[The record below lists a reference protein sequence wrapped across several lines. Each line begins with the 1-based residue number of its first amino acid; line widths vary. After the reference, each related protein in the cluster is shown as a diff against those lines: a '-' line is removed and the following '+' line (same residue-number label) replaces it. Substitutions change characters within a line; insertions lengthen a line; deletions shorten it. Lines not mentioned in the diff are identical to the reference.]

1 MLKIKALILSITVL
15 IFNDLSAQKAYF
27 VKAGIS
33 IGDTSATIASAISR
47 ATNKDTI
54 ILMPGTYGN
63 ENINLN
69 NLNNKKIYLTSLYS
83 RDTTKRQFINTTILD
98 GTTQTNNGFVYN
110 SQNNGWGD
118 SLIIIG
124 IRIQNYTQMISNPSG
139 LSYLKI
145 EDCDLNNNG
154 STNGGFIN
162 FSNGITELIHNTLNN
177 NSGTISLSH
186 WNNLSPIQIKR
197 NSFQNHTINS
207 NNWMGGS
214 GMINVS
220 CCGSSKTVLENNL
233 FYNIAGS
240 STGYVININSPSS
253 DSTIIRNNTFFNNDI
268 NSIKIEGTSNICLIQ
283 NNLFNANN
291 RNSSSEFSFSAGSK
305 VKLRNNVTYSA
316 WNKYTGFSTADT
328 SNSGT
333 NYIFQDL
340 KFTTTYYPSSQS
352 PFIGLGSEIGIA
364 NTDLDGKIRPNPIGS
379 SPEIGAF
386 ETSFSLVIPKIES
399 IEGTNGKVSISWVN
413 NFGEKVKGVAVY
425 RSTSSNITSS
435 NFIGY
440 VSAQTA
446 NTYIDSV
453 AVTNGVL
460 YHYSIKTVGSIQ
472 PVADSSAFS
481 ATVNVITAANTLSK
495 PGNFKGSSSPAR
507 IRITWDNVPSS
518 DTIKYNIYRA
528 NEANGAVS
536 ILTTKLVNNYFVDTT
551 VSRGKT
557 YKYKI
562 KSIDRNNSASNFTD
576 SILVSTLGK
585 TWFVDNAGND
595 SDIGSEESPFKSI
608 QTAINNCISGDS
620 ILLKK
625 GIYKNT
631 NPYTIDSSINITS
644 YFLSKNDSSF
654 LRETILDGSILT
666 NNYSNGFTTGAY
678 SSISLSG
685 LTIQNISS
693 RFHNEE
699 YNYKKFIILD
709 NILKNIG
716 AGNMG
721 NSFITTNT
729 NSEIK
734 RNEIYNFSSKFSI
747 RGSTTVDGNCFWV
760 DNSGYNYREI
770 IEIASNNNSSAKQK
784 YSITNNLF
792 VYATS
797 LIKINNTNVSDSILI
812 LNNNYIF
819 KNINGSKT
827 SISFGPGS
835 YRAVLAN
842 NIFFPNDN
850 LYFEPANP
858 SSVHLYFNNNF
869 LNSPIATNAN
879 ILNFNLKDTTGNII
893 GGNPGFASAE
903 NNEYKLTSTS
913 KLLGQG
919 TLERMASKDI
929 DNKNRP
935 FPQNSKPDI
944 GAFEN
949 IFSLPSPIIKS
960 IEGGDKKLNI
970 NFDIPFKDNLDS
982 FYLYR
987 SGPNVDQTLL
997 STVPYKRISKD
1008 SLSIVDLSNIN
1019 NKDRYYYRMKAK
1031 DLNGNLSDTSNLG
1044 IGRANISPEIVV
1056 NVKGFKSPS
1065 LIKLEWGHV
1074 DSSSFTYNIYRGI
1087 SSNTK
1092 TLIAS
1097 GIKST
1102 EFIDTSAKKGISY
1115 YYAVKAIDSVGAAS
1129 EFCPDLIIASGG
1141 HKWTVDVK
1149 ATSSGIGSIER
1160 PFSEITKALKYVT
1173 ANDTISLKPGVYKE
1187 SLSVKVR
1194 PIVIT
1199 SEIGN
1204 TTSNIDS
1211 IIQNTIIDGSLLGTS
1226 KNMLID
1232 SSSTSN
1238 MNFNTLLGLSFN
1250 NASNYVFNNLTRYN
1264 FYKCQFNK
1272 NQSGNGVFGGSF
1284 LVFDSCKFIN
1294 NGPSNYACCGNV
1306 ATFNDSVIIRNS
1318 YFTGNNSGSNP
1329 IFNFSNNN
1337 SARSYAHVIEKN
1349 MFILNGS
1356 LNINS
1361 SSHLISMN
1369 GSNGLIQNN
1378 IFTNNTVPSIRINAN
1393 DWSNS
1398 TINSNDITNNTI
1410 IGNKSDGIRLDA
1422 YGRGNIRVT
1431 NNIIQSNA
1439 TDVNINGSNMGNN
1452 NPVKTLF
1459 SNNIIGI
1466 GNSNYALKAIPRIES
1481 FDTTGST
1488 LNFSAAFEFTDTL
1501 KRDYSLSPYSKALG
1515 NGNNTLSGIN
1525 NDYYGNF
1532 RPNPIGSKMDL
1543 GAIESKFAINSPSLE
1558 SVEGGNK
1565 KALLQWS
1572 NLDNTSL
1579 LKYYIYRSTTEIVD
1593 NSNLNPID
1601 SVSASTLSYVD
1612 SSNLINLTKYFYR
1625 IKAGNT
1631 QFLKSS
1637 YSNSISVRPNKPL
1650 SPPINLQYQSAPR
1663 RIKITWSDTT
1673 GKASSFTIFKGKS
1686 KNSIT
1691 IYKTGI
1697 KTTFFNDSIIEKNSN
1712 YYYFV
1717 KAVDSVGAVS
1727 DSSSNI
1733 LAMNAGNI
1741 FYVDKSNSING
1752 IGSTNDPIN
1761 SIQGAINMAI
1771 KGDTILVRAGIY
1783 KERLSV
1789 DSSITI
1795 ASMFIVSKDTA
1806 DIGKTII
1813 NGSEINNFTS
1823 LVGPKNNMSY
1833 MYDTSGIK
1841 LIGLRFEQFSGSLYS
1856 TSSRPIIVSNCN
1868 LNNISSNCNSI
1879 IAGGT
1884 NSIVEKSIFNNC
1896 SGQINLGTNSTISQ
1910 NRFNQQNVSCNGQ
1923 LINASNSRLKVYSN
1937 IFNNTNL
1944 VDVYLSGSDSN
1955 FVINNTFYKS
1965 GVNSNSFI
1973 RFDSY
1978 SSSRNY
1984 VYNNIFNRSI
1994 GNDFQFNMVY
2004 NGDSSTSLV
2013 DISYNFINTE
2023 LTNIV
2028 NYKNYKK
2035 KSRNNYIGFSPSFNN
2050 LTSGDFSLSK
2060 SSRAIGVGIDTL
2072 FVPKN
2077 DFYSQNRPLPT
2088 GSKPDLGAIE
2098 SIIGIPAPQIT
2109 SISAIDKK
2117 ISISWK
2123 IIDTSSILKYRVYK
2137 SSIDSLP
2144 TTLYFE
2150 SATANVTSIFDST
2163 VEYGNKYNYRVQS
2176 VKRDLSTSDYSDPVN
2191 VTIYDRPILNNPNNN
2206 AKSVAFSDTLKWSTI
2221 SSKVVYKLQSS
2232 KSEDFSTI
2240 DSITL
2245 QTNSFPLDK
2254 FKLIQNTNYYWRVS
2268 VKDSNSSSLWSN
2280 IFKFQTRINPAIISD
2295 TNYISEKNI
2304 RLTVNYDSSRIKS
2317 MKIYKGLTIES
2328 IKLYD
2333 SLDKK
2338 YLYNDT
2344 LNYGRTVYYGVT
2356 LINTDNV
2363 ESGISNLMKISTYG
2377 EPTLINPT
2385 NNQKGISLKPSF
2397 SWSSDTISNKKEIQI
2412 TNDSTF
2418 KSFANG
2424 FNLQLTKNNYDV
2436 IDSTKILPNTN
2447 YYWRIRV
2454 GDKNGFGP
2462 WSVVG
2467 NFQTFVEKPIFNI
2480 IKPGNKVDTLNWSL
2494 RGDSLRYKKTYIYR
2508 DTSAIPSVLI
2518 DSVNGSI
2525 ASYIDRKNL
2534 EINKKYYYRLRVV
2547 NTEGAI
2553 SDYSSTLSATPFN
2566 RKPVARGLMDKTHS
2580 NVGFFNKVR
2589 IAQSSVN
2596 CFDPDGRIEKLK
2608 WYVNDSLVN
2617 NTDSVFIHYYSQGT
2631 SKVKLV
2637 IEDDDGAKDS
2647 TYSTI
2652 SLTAMSQKF
2661 KGGILGGITAL
2672 NPDVIYTADST
2683 FDPVNGS
2690 SIVKLDKLGN
2700 TTFSLVV
2707 SSKIFTTPS
2716 VSSDSSVFITS
2727 GSSLNGFDKTGSP
2740 LWSTI
2745 PLGGLSQVTP
2755 TIDSVLSRIYVGVSN
2770 KNFFAVDYKTGKIA
2784 WNLICD
2790 APINAS
2796 AIITGDRKLVF
2807 VSQNGTLY
2815 GFDIKTNIVQTTPKW
2830 QFNLGETISKS
2841 AAVDLNN
2848 SLYFGTNSGKV
2859 IKIDLLAN
2867 GTVQQ
2872 KWTTPLSAD
2881 AIECSPV
2888 LDGNGFVYIGT
2899 NKGKFIKLN
2908 PNNGSIIW
2916 THQSSGSIKSTPSVT
2931 DYGNIVFAT
2940 SEGKV
2945 VSIDTTNAVRW
2956 QYESN
2961 SPITAN
2967 LLSINNM
2974 VYAGTHSGQYFAI
2987 YDNPNTNTVNPSLSF
3002 NFNQNK
3008 LINNKVSL
3016 CSIGKMP
3023 LSVFNIITAYDK
3035 SQLSDPGLKPTLKP
3049 VWGTFQGD
3057 YKRTGS
3063 RTLDCPTK
3071 PNINVQ
3077 GSQTICQGDSIKL
3090 TTNSNINSSWV
3101 FNNVQSNI
3109 SDTIAYVKQS
3119 GTYKRINYNDNGCN
3133 VYSNEL
3139 NLLVKDSPDKPVVS
3153 ANGNTTVCQGT
3164 TIQLSSTSNTANTW
3178 FKEGSNVII
3187 GTNQGFVA
3195 DSSGKYYVK
3204 VTSSNGC
3211 VSTSEMLSITINKN
3225 PSVPILTS
3233 SATQICSGDSTSISA
3248 EGNLSKQWYNGTNM
3262 INGAVGK
3269 VYTAKSSGF
3278 YSLVV
3283 TDQNGCKNNSAS
3295 VEVVV
3300 KPSTE
3305 KPTLIPSGSKSFCS
3319 GSSVTLN
3326 STVNAGNIWYK
3337 DSLVIA
3343 GSNGPSITVTEPGI
3357 YHVTSQRAG
3366 YCLSAADTIKINV
3379 TKAIK
3384 PTLTILGPG
3393 SVCIGDSVIL
3403 SASTNSNQWYK
3414 DGLILVGSNASTLA
3428 VKNSGT
3434 YSVISNVNGCLSD
3447 TASKTISFNNSPNS
3461 PTIIVNGSTTICSGE
3476 KIVLT
3481 SSITNADDYLWKLNG
3496 NTITGMTASTL
3507 TAGTPG
3513 VYSLAVKINGCYSAP
3528 SESKNVVVTPNPTAP
3543 VISAN
3548 GPLVFCAGGNVQLSS
3563 TSLNGNQW
3571 LLNGTP
3577 IPGANLSNFTA
3588 TTSGN
3593 YSAIVTNNGCS
3604 SSSDKINITINQN
3617 PSVPTLTTTANQICS
3632 GDSTSISTE
3641 SNLNKQW
3648 FIGTNMI
3655 NDATGKT
3662 YKVKSSGFYS
3672 LVVTDQNGCK
3682 NSSPSIEI
3690 VLKPST
3696 EKPTL
3701 IPSGSKTICEGSS
3714 ITLNSTVNA
3723 GNIWYKDNVII
3734 PSANGA
3740 SITVSQPGS
3749 YHVSSQR
3756 AGYCVNTADTIK
3768 INVIKAI
3775 KPILTSTG
3783 PTTLCIGD
3791 SVVLSAST
3799 NGNQWYKDGLI
3810 LAGSNG
3816 STFSAKTNGT
3826 YTVISTINGCQ
3837 SDTASKSIS
3846 FNAIPVSPVINTNRS
3861 LTICSGEKIIFSSS
3875 VTNADGYLWKLNGNT
3890 ITSVTSPTLTAEATG
3905 FYSLAIRVNGCFS
3918 APSETKNLIVNPIPN
3933 TPVINANGPLVF
3945 CAGGNVILTS
3955 NSPIGNQWMLNDAV
3969 IPGANSSSYT
3979 ASSTGNYSLI
3989 VIKDGCSSKSSSTIT
4004 TTLNLQSAPVK
4015 AEINTSSFTG
4025 SKICFKD
4032 SIIFISKNQ
4041 YDKYYWSTGDTTKSI
4056 VAKKTDTISLRGT
4069 YNGNP
4074 CYSEISDKIVVI
4086 KNLNPVPVISIL
4098 GKSLVS
4104 TTSNYYRWTQ
4114 NNVIVNGVFGYNYIN
4129 PSPGVYKVET
4139 SLDNYCWDT
4148 SDDHVVLLN
4157 NSSTFNT
4164 DSVDIKAYPNPS
4176 TDGKFNVD
4184 VYFSKSTTVLSKIT
4198 ITDMQGV
4205 IIQQTQKVLFT
4216 GKHLKIPV
4224 NMGINKGSYAVHVDL
4239 NGTIKTVLMIID

>member
-1 MLKIKALILSITVL
+1 MLRIKLLLLTIAIF
-15 IFNDLSAQKAYF
+15 IFNNLNAQKAYY
-27 VKAGIS
+27 VKTGIN

-47 ATNKDTI
+47 ITNKDTI
-54 ILMPGTYGN
+54 ILMPGTYSN

-69 NLNNKKIYLTSLYS
+69 NLNNKRIYLTSLYS

-98 GTTQTNNGFVYN
+98 GSTQTNNGFIYN
-110 SQNNGWGD
+110 SSMNGYGD
-118 SLIIIG
+118 SVTIVG
-124 IRIQNYTQMISNPSG
+124 IRIQNYAQMINSPGG
-139 LSYLKI
+139 LMYLKMQ
-145 EDCDLNNNG
+145 DCDLNNNG
-154 STNGGFIN
+154 NTNGAFIS
-162 FSNGITELIHNTLNN
+162 FSNGITELLHNTFNN
-177 NSGTISLSH
+177 NSGTISLSY
-186 WNNLSPIQIKR
+186 WNNSSPIQIKR

-207 NNWMGGS
+207 NNMMMGS
-214 GMINVS
+214 GMINIA
-220 CCGSSKTVLENNL
+220 CCGNSKTVLENNL

-240 STGYVININSPSS
+240 STGYVINISSPSS

-291 RNSSSEFSFSAGSK
+291 RNSNSEFSFAAGSK
-305 VKLRNNVTYSA
+305 VKLRNNVTYLA
-316 WNKYTGFSTADT
+316 LNKYAGFGTADT
-328 SNSGT
+328 SNSGK

-340 KFTTTYYPSSQS
+340 KFTTTYYPSNQS
-352 PFIGLGSEIGIA
+352 PFIGLGSDLGIA
-364 NTDLDGKIRPNPIGS
+364 NIDLDGKIRPNPIGS

-399 IEGTNGKVSISWVN
+399 IEGTNGKVSINWIN

-425 RSTSSNITSS
+425 RSTSNNITSS

-440 VSAQTA
+440 VNIQNA
-446 NTYIDSV
+446 NGYIDSV
-453 AVTNGVL
+453 GVSNGVL
-460 YHYSIKTVGSIQ
+460 YYYAIKTVGSIL
-472 PVADSSAFS
+472 PIADSSAFS
-481 ATVNVITAANTLSK
+481 SNVNVIIATTTLPK
-495 PGNFKGSSSPAR
+495 PENFKGSSSPAR
-507 IRITWDNVPSS
+507 IKLTWNKVPSS
-518 DTIKYNIYRA
+518 DTIKYNIYRSTG
-528 NEANGAVS
+528 ANGS
-536 ILTTKLVNNYFVDTT
+536 LNILTTQLVNNFFVDTT
-551 VSRGKT
+551 ASRGKT

-562 KSIDRNNSASNFTD
+562 KSIDRNNSASNYSD

-595 SDIGSEESPFKSI
+595 SDIGSEESPLKNI

-631 NPYTIDSSINITS
+631 IPYTIDSNINITS
-644 YFLSKNDSSF
+644 YYLTKNDSSF
-654 LRETILDGSILT
+654 LRETIIDGSLMT
-666 NNYSNGFTTGAY
+666 NNSMSGFTAGKY
-678 SSISLSG
+678 NSISISG
-685 LTIQNISS
+685 ITIQNISS
-693 RFHNEE
+693 SFYYDMMGNNQKRYIFLN
-699 YNYKKFIILD
+699 
-709 NILKNIG
+709 NIMKNIG
-716 AGNMG
+716 GNMG
-721 NSFITTNT
+721 GSTFINTNI
-729 NSEIK
+729 NSEI
-734 RNEIYNFSSKFSI
+734 RNNLFSSFLSKI
-747 RGSTTVDGNCFWV
+747 AIQGSTVMDGNYFWL
-760 DNSGYNYREI
+760 NNAGYNYNNI
-770 IEIASNNNSSAKQK
+770 IDINSNYNSQAKQK

-792 VYATS
+792 VYATA
-797 LIKINNTNVSDSILI
+797 LINITNNNISDTIFI
-812 LNNNYIF
+812 LNNNFIF
-819 KNINGSKT
+819 KNINGSKS
-827 SISFGPGS
+827 SISFGNSS
-835 YRAVLAN
+835 YRAILAN
-842 NIFFPNDN
+842 NIFYPNDN
-850 LYFEPANP
+850 LSFGSSVP

-869 LNSPIATNAN
+869 LNSPIAINAN
-879 ILNFNLKDTTGNII
+879 ILNFNIKDTTGNII
-893 GGNPGFASAE
+893 GGNPGFASIE
-903 NNEYKLTSTS
+903 KDEYKLTSIS

-919 TLERMASKDI
+919 SVDRMASKDI
-929 DNKNRP
+929 ENKNRP

-949 IFSLPSPIIKS
+949 IFSLPSPTINS

-987 SGPNVDQTLL
+987 SGPNVDQTLM

-1008 SLSIVDLSNIN
+1008 SLSIVDLNNIN

-1187 SLSVKVR
+1187 SLNVKVR

-1294 NGPSNYACCGNV
+1294 NGPSNYSCCGNV

-1318 YFTGNNSGSNP
+1318 YFTGNNSGSNS

-1337 SARSYAHVIEKN
+1337 NARSYAHVIEKN

-1361 SSHLISMN
+1361 SSYLISMN

-1398 TINSNDITNNTI
+1398 TVNSNDITNNTI

-1466 GNSNYALKAIPRIES
+1466 GNSNYALKAIPRIEN
-1481 FDTTGST
+1481 FDTTSST
-1488 LNFSAAFEFTDTL
+1488 TNFSAGFEFSDTA
-1501 KRDYSLSPYSKALG
+1501 KRDYSLSAYSKALG
-1515 NGNNTLSGIN
+1515 NGNNTLSEITKDYFGN
-1525 NDYYGNF
+1525 N

-1543 GAIESKFAINSPSLE
+1543 GAIESKFAINAPSLV

-1565 KALLQWS
+1565 KVTLQWS
-1572 NLDNTSL
+1572 NLENSSL
-1579 LKYYIYRSTTEIVD
+1579 LRYYVYRSTTEILE

-1601 SVSASTLSYVD
+1601 SVSSSILTYVD
-1612 SSNLINLTKYFYR
+1612 SSNLVNLTRYYYR
-1625 IKAGNT
+1625 IKAENT
-1631 QFLKSS
+1631 QFQKGSF
-1637 YSNSISVRPNKPL
+1637 SNSLSVRPNKPL

-1663 RIKITWSDTT
+1663 RIKVTWSDTT
-1673 GKASSFTIFKGKS
+1673 GKASSFTIFKGKT
-1686 KNSIT
+1686 KTSINL
-1691 IYKTGI
+1691 YKTGI
-1697 KTTFFNDSIIEKNSN
+1697 TTNYFNDSIIEKNSN

-1733 LAMNAGNI
+1733 LAINAGNI

-1752 IGSTNDPIN
+1752 IGSSNDPIN
-1761 SIQGAINMAI
+1761 TIQGAINMSI
-1771 KGDTILVRAGIY
+1771 KGDTILIKAGIY

-1795 ASMFIVSKDTA
+1795 ASMFIVSKDTT

-1823 LVGPKNNMSY
+1823 LVGPKNNMSSI
-1833 MYDTSGIK
+1833 YDTSGIK

-1856 TSSRPIIVSNCN
+1856 TTSRPIIISNCN

-1879 IAGGT
+1879 ISGGT
-1884 NSIVEKSIFNNC
+1884 KSIVEKSIFNNC

-1923 LINASNSRLKVYSN
+1923 LINASNSKLKVYSN

-1955 FVINNTFYKS
+1955 FVVNNTFYKS
-1965 GVNSNSFI
+1965 GINSNSFI

-1978 SSSRNY
+1978 SSARNY
-1984 VYNNIFNRSI
+1984 VYNNIFNRST

-2004 NGDSSTSLV
+2004 NGDSSTSMV

-2023 LTNIV
+2023 LTKIT
-2028 NYKNYKK
+2028 NYKNYKT
-2035 KSRNNYIGFSPSFNN
+2035 KSRNNYIGYSPSFSNP
-2050 LTSGDFSLSK
+2050 TSGDFTLSK
-2060 SSRAIGVGIDTL
+2060 ASRAIGVGIDTSI
-2072 FVPKN
+2072 VPKI
-2077 DFYSQNRPLPT
+2077 DFNSQNRPLPA

-2098 SIIGIPAPQIT
+2098 SLIGVPAPQIT
-2109 SISAIDKK
+2109 DISALDKK
-2117 ISISWK
+2117 VSISWK

-2150 SATANVTSIFDST
+2150 SATANVTSILDST

-2206 AKSVAFSDTLKWSTI
+2206 AKSVAFSDTLKWNKI

-2232 KSEDFSTI
+2232 KSEDFSTV

-2254 FKLIQNTNYYWRVS
+2254 YKLIQNTNYYWRVS

-2467 NFQTFVEKPIFNI
+2467 NFQTFVEKPIFNT

-2508 DTSAIPSVLI
+2508 DTSSIPLNLI

-2525 ASYIDRKNL
+2525 ANYIDRKNL

-2566 RKPVARGLMDKTHS
+2566 RKPVARGLIDKTHS

-2596 CFDPDGRIEKLK
+2596 CIDPDGRIEKLK

-2872 KWTTPLSAD
+2872 KWTTPLSGD

-2899 NKGKFIKLN
+2899 NKGKFMKLN
-2908 PNNGSIIW
+2908 QNNGSIIW

-2945 VSIDTTNAVRW
+2945 VSIDTTNVVRW

-2974 VYAGTHSGQYFAI
+2974 VYAGTHSGHYFAI

-3002 NFNQNK
+3002 NFNNNK

-3016 CSIGKMP
+3016 CSIGEMP
-3023 LSVFNIITAYDK
+3023 LSVMNIISVFDK
-3035 SQLSDPGLKPTLKP
+3035 SQLLNPDVKPTLKP

-3063 RTLDCPTK
+3063 RTLDCPNK
-3071 PNINVQ
+3071 PNINIQ

-3211 VSTSEMLSITINKN
+3211 TSTSDMLSITINKN

-3233 SATQICSGDSTSISA
+3233 SATQICSGDSTSISV

-3262 INGAVGK
+3262 INGATGK

-3278 YSLVV
+3278 YSLMV

-3337 DSLVIA
+3337 DSIVIA
-3343 GSNGPSITVTEPGI
+3343 GANGPSITVTEPGI

-3384 PTLTILGPG
+3384 PTLTIIGAG
-3393 SVCIGDSVIL
+3393 SVCNGDSVIL

-3414 DGLILVGSNASTLA
+3414 DGLILAGSNASTLA

-3461 PTIIVNGSTTICSGE
+3461 PTINVIGSTTICSGE
-3476 KIVLT
+3476 KIVFT

-3496 NTITGMTASTL
+3496 NPITGMTASTL
-3507 TAGTPG
+3507 TAGTAG
-3513 VYSLAVKINGCYSAP
+3513 IYSLSIKVNGCFSAQ
-3528 SESKNVVVTPNPTAP
+3528 SESKNVVVTPTPAAP

-3548 GPLVFCAGGNVQLSS
+3548 GPLIFCAGGNVLLSS
-3563 TSLNGNQW
+3563 NSLNGNQW
-3571 LLNGTP
+3571 LMNGVP
-3577 IPGANLSNFTA
+3577 IPGATFSNFTA
-3588 TTSGN
+3588 STTGI
-3593 YSAIVTNNGCS
+3593 YSALITNNGCS
-3604 SSSDKINITINQN
+3604 S
-3617 PSVPTLTTTANQICS
+3617 
-3632 GDSTSISTE
+3632 
-3641 SNLNKQW
+3641 
-3648 FIGTNMI
+3648 
-3655 NDATGKT
+3655 
-3662 YKVKSSGFYS
+3662 
-3672 LVVTDQNGCK
+3672 
-3682 NSSPSIEI
+3682 
-3690 VLKPST
+3690 
-3696 EKPTL
+3696 
-3701 IPSGSKTICEGSS
+3701 IPSSS
-3714 ITLNSTVNA
+3714 
-3723 GNIWYKDNVII
+3723 
-3734 PSANGA
+3734 
-3740 SITVSQPGS
+3740 
-3749 YHVSSQR
+3749 
-3756 AGYCVNTADTIK
+3756 
-3768 INVIKAI
+3768 
-3775 KPILTSTG
+3775 
-3783 PTTLCIGD
+3783 
-3791 SVVLSAST
+3791 
-3799 NGNQWYKDGLI
+3799 
-3810 LAGSNG
+3810 
-3816 STFSAKTNGT
+3816 
-3826 YTVISTINGCQ
+3826 
-3837 SDTASKSIS
+3837 
-3846 FNAIPVSPVINTNRS
+3846 
-3861 LTICSGEKIIFSSS
+3861 
-3875 VTNADGYLWKLNGNT
+3875 
-3890 ITSVTSPTLTAEATG
+3890 
-3905 FYSLAIRVNGCFS
+3905 
-3918 APSETKNLIVNPIPN
+3918 
-3933 TPVINANGPLVF
+3933 
-3945 CAGGNVILTS
+3945 
-3955 NSPIGNQWMLNDAV
+3955 
-3969 IPGANSSSYT
+3969 
-3979 ASSTGNYSLI
+3979 
-3989 VIKDGCSSKSSSTIT
+3989 IT
-4004 TTLNLQSAPVK
+4004 TTLNPQSAPLK
-4015 AEINTSSFTG
+4015 AEINTGAFTG
-4025 SKICFKD
+4025 TKICFRD
-4032 SIIFISKNQ
+4032 STLFVSKNQ
-4041 YDKYYWSTGDTTKSI
+4041 YDKYLWSTGDTTQSI
-4056 VAKKTDTISLRGT
+4056 MVKKTDTISLKGT

-4074 CYSEISDKIVVI
+4074 CYSALSEKVIAI
-4086 KNLNPVPVISIL
+4086 KNLNKTPVISVS
-4098 GKSLVS
+4098 GNSLSS
-4104 TTSNYYRWTQ
+4104 TNSNYYRWYQ
-4114 NNVIVNGVFGYNYIN
+4114 NNMLVNGVVGYNFIN
-4129 PSPGVYKVET
+4129 PPVGVYKVET
-4139 SLDNYCWDT
+4139 SSDNYCWD
-4148 SDDHVVLLN
+4148 SSEEYIVLLSN
-4157 NSSTFNT
+4157 TTTFNT
-4164 DSVDIKAYPNPS
+4164 DSIDIKTYPNPS
-4176 TDGKFNVD
+4176 TNGQFTVD
-4184 VYFSKSTTVLSKIT
+4184 IYFSNPTSVLSKLT

-4205 IIQQTQKVLFT
+4205 IIQQSQKVLFT
-4216 GKHLKIPV
+4216 GQRLKIPI
-4224 NMGINKGSYAVHVDL
+4224 NMGILKGTYAVHIDL
-4239 NGTIKTVLMIID
+4239 NGKIRTILVVLN